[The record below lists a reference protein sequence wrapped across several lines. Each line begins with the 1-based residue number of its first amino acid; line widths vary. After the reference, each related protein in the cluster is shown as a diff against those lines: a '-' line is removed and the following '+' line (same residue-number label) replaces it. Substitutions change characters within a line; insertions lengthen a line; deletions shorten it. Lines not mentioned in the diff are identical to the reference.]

1 MEEGVKNFTLKRG
14 EQEEKRDNKTR
25 KVDIN
30 DVQCHSSFEE
40 KTEMNET
47 VSFMD
52 LIPDVRRII
61 FKNLD
66 FVSKYNL
73 SLIWKDMAEEFWR
86 NVDVDKRWKRISVI
100 DDNLVDLEY
109 AGVLASA
116 GFITQVD
123 LLSLYYVDVSSIPT
137 NIINS
142 LAKIVEKDILLQ
154 NVKGWRTSMLNDVK
168 CMVLI
173 IRDMNLDSGA
183 DKRPIKVLND
193 VKLENVTGDLEG
205 LMERLTY
212 GPVDQISIKSLIMKN
227 MDISK
232 VPGPLLNSLFKT
244 IRTEINLRKI
254 SGISFQLMSGI
265 NCERLHFA
273 DFEFQEDPE
282 DIGLNM
288 SLNIEILYLV
298 SVSGNLFSFFENI
311 KHCRKLYLSG
321 IESSLLININMT
333 EVLKDKVEILSLKL
347 GSLPD
352 WLQQYDGDGMCVR
365 VEICVYKD
373 DEAYDESY
381 YNSYDSWAVERGWK
395 VQKEYGW
402 RERIFSRPE

>member
-1 MEEGVKNFTLKRG
+1 
-14 EQEEKRDNKTR
+14 
-25 KVDIN
+25 
-30 DVQCHSSFEE
+30 
-40 KTEMNET
+40 
-47 VSFMD
+47 MD

-66 FVSKYNL
+66 FVSRYNL
-73 SLIWKDMAEEFWR
+73 SLIWKDIAEDFWR

-109 AGVLASA
+109 AGVLAFA

-212 GPVDQISIKSLIMKN
+212 GPVDQFSRKTLFMKN

-232 VPGPLLNSLFKT
+232 VPVPLL
-244 IRTEINLRKI
+244 
-254 SGISFQLMSGI
+254 
-265 NCERLHFA
+265 
-273 DFEFQEDPE
+273 
-282 DIGLNM
+282 
-288 SLNIEILYLV
+288 
-298 SVSGNLFSFFENI
+298 
-311 KHCRKLYLSG
+311 
-321 IESSLLININMT
+321 
-333 EVLKDKVEILSLKL
+333 
-347 GSLPD
+347 
-352 WLQQYDGDGMCVR
+352 
-365 VEICVYKD
+365 
-373 DEAYDESY
+373 
-381 YNSYDSWAVERGWK
+381 
-395 VQKEYGW
+395 
-402 RERIFSRPE
+402 

>member
-1 MEEGVKNFTLKRG
+1 MEEGVTSIPPKRRK
-14 EQEEKRDNKTR
+14 QEEKRDNKTR
-25 KVDIN
+25 KFDIN

-40 KTEMNET
+40 KAEMNET

-66 FVSKYNL
+66 FVSRYNL
-73 SLIWKDMAEEFWR
+73 SLIWKDMADDFWR
-86 NVDVDKRWKRISVI
+86 NVDVDKRWKKISVI
-100 DDNLVDLEY
+100 YDNLVDLEY

-123 LLSLYYVDVSSIPT
+123 LLNLYDVDVSSIPT

-173 IRDMNLDSGA
+173 IRDMNLDSVA

-212 GPVDQISIKSLIMKN
+212 GPVDQISIKTLIMKR

-232 VPGPLLNSLFKT
+232 VPGPFLNSFFKT
-244 IRTEINLRKI
+244 FSTQIHFVKI
-254 SGISFQLMSGI
+254 TGISFQIMSGI
-265 NCERLHFA
+265 NCKKL
-273 DFEFQEDPE
+273 DFIQSEFQEDPE
-282 DIGLNM
+282 EIGPNIRFDIEDLF
-288 SLNIEILYLV
+288 LDKV
-298 SVSGNLFSFFENI
+298 RGNLFSVFENI
-311 KHCRKLYLSG
+311 KNCRKLGLG
-321 IESSLLININMT
+321 EILSSLLTNINMT
-333 EVLKDKVEILSLKL
+333 EVLKDKVESLCLWSKHI
-347 GSLPD
+347 PD
-352 WLQQYDGDGMCVR
+352 WLRQYDGDGICVR
-365 VEICVYKD
+365 VEIPYNKD
-373 DEAYDESY
+373 VEY
-381 YNSYDSWAVERGWK
+381 YESWARKRGWTAEK
-395 VQKEYGW
+395 NDREY
-402 RERIFSRPE
+402 IFSRPE